1 MLETANM
8 LLLSKE
14 SNEKDRSLKT
24 QFLLSTISQPT
35 ENKWGINL
43 EKGFS
48 QTKELISILKKKIP
62 ENALCHTKQSYLSTV
77 KSR

>member
-14 SNEKDRSLKT
+14 SNEKDQSLKT

-43 EKGFS
+43 EKGFFS
-48 QTKELISILKKKIP
+48 DERADFNIEKKNSRKRAVPHKTILSFH
-62 ENALCHTKQSYLSTV
+62 C
-77 KSR
+77 